1 MIYDTEANAPLLDQL
16 NADSADGTAREA
28 ALKRENSRWIA
39 TEEVLDKWHAQ
50 SVGVSAQDYLEKK
63 RAHQRLTRGHAD
75 KVQVQAQQKAEKILK

>member
-1 MIYDTEANAPLLDQL
+1 M
-16 NADSADGTAREA
+16 
-28 ALKRENSRWIA
+28 KRDNSRWVA

-75 KVQVQAQQKAEKILK
+75 KVQVQAQQKAEKILKQFAKATATTTKRAGAPAEPARP